1 MAHGDLAKKDNA
13 MNINEIKNKA
23 GLGLEKVLTEKNAS
37 AKSSEI
43 KLGVAQTDAKTREN
57 VTLSPMSAQLKS
69 ISSDVATSGVFDTEK
84 VEAIKSAIA
93 KGQFKVDS
101 EKVADGLID
110 TVTDLLK
117 NK

>member
-1 MAHGDLAKKDNA
+1 

-23 GLGLEKVLTEKNAS
+23 GLGLEKALTEKNTA
-37 AKSSEI
+37 AKTAET
-43 KLGVAQTDAKTREN
+43 KAGAAQTETKTSEN

-69 ISSDVATSGVFDTEK
+69 ISSEVAASGVFDAEK

-93 KGQFKVDS
+93 SGQFKVDS

-110 TVTDLLK
+110 TVKDLLK